1 MQSYFMSACT
11 AVFTSRALE
20 GSHLSETTRLGGCPS
35 PANDGVSIS
44 YVCLSVELLEDSTS
58 VAHPPGREEKSVG
71 AFPTVRL
78 IVILSS

>member
-1 MQSYFMSACT
+1 MPVCT
-11 AVFTSRALE
+11 AVFTCRAVE
-20 GSHLSETTRLGGCPS
+20 DSHLSETTRLGGCRS

-58 VAHPPGREEKSVG
+58 VAHPPGREEKGVD